1 MANSMFF
8 ANRTK
13 AICFAVMLLLAVAS
27 VSSADTIV
35 RFETTLGDFDV
46 QLYDTTVS
54 NTVENFLNYVNSGRF
69 DDSLFHR
76 LVSGFVLQGG
86 TATYNGTLAP
96 VASFG
101 EIQNEFHASRYNLRG
116 TLAMAKRAGEPNSAT
131 SSFFINLVNNDGSG
145 PTSNLDADNGGYT
158 VFAEVMGNGMDVVDA
173 LASVQTFPFGS
184 PFNEIPLRNY
194 TSDDFPDAP
203 VGADNF
209 EMYNIT
215 IVEPL
220 AGDFDADNDVDGVD
234 FGIWQTG
241 YPTASGATL
250 ADGDADGDGDVDG
263 TDFGLWQANYPTN
276 MGSAAAI
283 PEPATLGLM
292 LVSGL
297 ALLHGKRR
305 FRPSL

>member
-1 MANSMFF
+1 MFF

-101 EIQNEFHASRYNLRG
+101 EIQNEFHASRSNLRG

-184 PFNEIPLRNY
+184 PFNEIPLLNY
-194 TSDDFPDAP
+194 TSDDFPTAP

-220 AGDFDADNDVDGVD
+220 AGDFDADNDVEGTD
-234 FGIWQTG
+234 FGFWQTG